1 MTRYRWQL
9 VAAVL
14 ILAGFLPY
22 VRPTPVQAQGASIAV
37 PKDLARPEHFTEWA
51 PGAGRFVS
59 TVDNFAGIVA
69 VANIQGTGK
78 DNAGNTLLWEV
89 DVRAIQG
96 VYLDPGGVTQRGTFG
111 FA

>member
-1 MTRYRWQL
+1 
-9 VAAVL
+9 VAAGL
-14 ILAGFLPY
+14 ILAGFAPS
-22 VRPTPVQAQGASIAV
+22 VRPTPAQAQGGTIAT
-37 PKDLARPEHFTEWA
+37 PKDLARPERFTEWA

-89 DVRAIQG
+89 DVRALQG
-96 VYLDPGGVTQRGTFG
+96 VYIGTDGTTHRGTFG

>member
-1 MTRYRWQL
+1 MTRYRWQF

-14 ILAGFLPY
+14 TLVGFLPY
-22 VRPTPVQAQGASIAV
+22 GRPAPAQAQGAPPVV
-37 PKDLARPEHFTEWA
+37 PKNTAQFAEWG
-51 PGAGRFVS
+51 PGAGRFIS

-69 VANIQGTGK
+69 VANVQGTGK

-96 VYLDPGGVTQRGTFG
+96 VYVAADGETHRGTFG